1 MGTMRR
7 VATVVSLVTIL
18 PLGPTP
24 ADGREPTCERSG
36 WRVVPSANEGHS
48 DNDLRGVTA
57 ISAHDAW
64 AVGLYVHGVTGSN
77 TPLTEHWDG
86 EAWSIVP
93 ATPPALAGSLLAVDA
108 TSSAD
113 VWAVGSSITELQTS
127 AAMAVHWDGEAWE
140 VVDVPSP
147 PGGEFVGTVLTDVVA
162 IAPDD
167 AWAVGY
173 WSLVTDQPPSPL
185 IEHWDGTA
193 WEVVENPPLETWS
206 ELQGVSATGPDDI
219 WAVGNTEVPV
229 GPDLV
234 ERALIEH
241 WDGTGWS
248 VVRTPFVSRRH
259 PFTLD
264 GVDAGGEQDAWA
276 VGNVTRGGS
285 VVNLALHWDGERWR
299 RVDTP
304 DPSSEYQLLADVSI
318 EAPNKAWAVGTRFS
332 ERRGEDATLVVR
344 WDGDRWARKPSDSR
358 PAGNALNDVATLRSY
373 RLAVGSFWKNGGDG
387 PQRTLIL
394 SRCHA

>member
-1 MGTMRR
+1 MDTMRR
-7 VATVVSLVTIL
+7 VATVASLMTIL

-24 ADGREPTCERSG
+24 ADGQEPTCERSG
-36 WRVVPSANEGHS
+36 WRVVPSANEGPGG
-48 DNDLRGVTA
+48 NDLRGVTT
-57 ISAHDAW
+57 ISSEDAW
-64 AVGLYVHGVTGSN
+64 AVGLYEHPVTTSN

-86 EAWSIVP
+86 ETWSVVP
-93 ATPPALAGSLLAVDA
+93 ATPPGLAGSLQAVDA
-108 TSSAD
+108 ASSTD

-127 AAMAVHWDGEAWE
+127 AALAVHWEGEAWE
-140 VVDVPSP
+140 VVDVPRP
-147 PGGEFVGTVLTDVVA
+147 PGGQFVSTVLTDVVA
-162 IAPDD
+162 IGADD
-167 AWAVGY
+167 AWTVGY
-173 WSLVTDQPPSPL
+173 WSPVPDSPPSPL
-185 IEHWDGTA
+185 IEHWDGTE
-193 WEVVENPPLETWS
+193 WEVVANPPPETWS
-206 ELQGVSATGPDDI
+206 ELQGVSATGANDV

-241 WDGTGWS
+241 WDGSSWS
-248 VVRTPFVSRRH
+248 VVRTPFVTRRR

-276 VGNVTRGGS
+276 VGNVTRAGS
-285 VVNLALHWDGERWR
+285 VVTLSLHWDGERWT

-304 DPSSEYQLLADVSI
+304 NPSSEYQLLADVSI
-318 EAPNKAWAVGTRFS
+318 EAPNKAWAIGTHFR

-344 WDGDRWARKPSDSR
+344 WDGERWARRPSDSR
-358 PAGNALNDVATLRSY
+358 RAGNALNDVAALPSY